1 MKAPFS
7 LCLVLAMF
15 SLHHAVDGQDAYWDN
30 SYSGGGGATD
40 GGGASSGGGGGLFG
54 ESQFSYGY
62 FDLGYF
68 VHAFDADGLDD
79 ANGFAG
85 ALSIP
90 LADSLFVK
98 AALGF
103 ASPEFEDGVEVDYIA
118 WNLGGGIG
126 LPIGGGAFDIVIE
139 GGLAHRKLEGGA
151 FEDPIDGYGF
161 YVTPGVRLGLGE
173 LVELN
178 GGVTFLNVESDSNVA
193 VEAKALLHLTPNVS
207 LFGSG
212 TFAEE
217 VNQYGVG
224 LRLSF

>member
-1 MKAPFS
+1 MKRPVFFLLS
-7 LCLVLAMF
+7 LALVSAAF
-15 SLHHAVDGQDAYWDN
+15 ADRAHAQDSYWD
-30 SYSGGGGATD
+30 SAYSGAPTTSGGGN
-40 GGGASSGGGGGLFG
+40 GGGLFG

-68 VHAFDADGLDD
+68 VHSFESEELDD

-90 LADSLFVK
+90 IVDSLYVR

-103 ASPEFEDGVEVDYIA
+103 ASPEDQENEEIDYLA
-118 WNLGGGIG
+118 WSLGGGLG
-126 LPIGGGAFDIVIE
+126 LPLGSTGLDLVIE
-139 GGLAHRKLEGGA
+139 TGIAHRKLEGGA

-161 YVTPGVRLGLGE
+161 YVTPGVRLGLGD

-178 GGVTFLNVESDSNVA
+178 GGVTFLNVDSDSDVG
-193 VEAKALLHLTPNVS
+193 VDLKALLHLTPSIS
-207 LFGSG
+207 LFGGAS
-212 TFAEE
+212 FAEE
-217 VNQYGVG
+217 LDQYGVG

>member
-1 MKAPFS
+1 MKQPFLYLFLFAS
-7 LCLVLAMF
+7 LSGLA
-15 SLHHAVDGQDAYWDN
+15 LTKANAQDSYWDAA
-30 SYSGGGGATD
+30 YAGGGTPAA
-40 GGGASSGGGGGLFG
+40 GGSGGGLFG

-68 VHAFDADGLDD
+68 VHAFEAENLDD

-90 LADSLFVK
+90 IVDSLFVR

-103 ASPEFEDGVEVDYIA
+103 ATPEDQDNKEIDYLA
-118 WNLGGGIG
+118 WTLGGGLG
-126 LPIGGGAFDIVIE
+126 LPIGSSAFDLVVE
-139 GGLAHRKLEGGA
+139 AGLAHRKLEGGA

-161 YVTPGVRLGLGE
+161 YVTPGLRIGFGE

-178 GGVTFLNVESDSNVA
+178 GGVTFINVDSDSEVA
-193 VEAKALLHLTPNVS
+193 VDLKALLHLTPSIS
-207 LFGSG
+207 LFGG
-212 TFAEE
+212 ATFAEE
-217 VNQYGVG
+217 VDQYGVG